1 MFPLR
6 RWRWPCGGQL
16 ARKRDGPRWPGAAG
30 AAGGSGQHSPPS
42 AAAPGRAKEP
52 ASQPPARGMKPALPK
67 CLSPD
72 EGRPPILAAAGARG
86 ADNTLTTPGEVRFG
100 AGRPTGPL
108 QLLAYTAPR
117 RSPVMASMSSRSMSA
132 CPPCQGG
139 FSALWISTDRR
150 DAAFPCQATQVSSVP
165 SSSAGRLAAACAGP
179 KNAGCAQSFRL
190 DRYPCQGYR
199 RAGRGAAA
207 RSSPMYDIGIADAT

>member
-1 MFPLR
+1 MRFSKLILSRFVPFAALAVALWGPIGAQTGWPPVAR
-6 RWRWPCGGQL
+6 GSRCRWRQRSTFPPKRRRPGQGKG
-16 ARKRDGPRWPGAAG
+16 ASEPAAG
-30 AAGGSGQHSPPS
+30 PGNEAC
-42 AAAPGRAKEP
+42 AP
-52 ASQPPARGMKPALPK
+52 PK

-132 CPPCQGG
+132 CPAMLGRFLSPG
-139 FSALWISTDRR
+139 SAQIAETQRFRARR
-150 DAAFPCQATQVSSVP
+150 RGS
-165 SSSAGRLAAACAGP
+165 
-179 KNAGCAQSFRL
+179 
-190 DRYPCQGYR
+190 R
-199 RAGRGAAA
+199 RC
-207 RSSPMYDIGIADAT
+207 

>member
-1 MFPLR
+1 LFLLR

-30 AAGGSGQHSPPS
+30 AAGGSGQHSPKRRR
-42 AAAPGRAKEP
+42 PGQGKGASEP
-52 ASQPPARGMKPALPK
+52 AAGPGNEACAPPK

-190 DRYPCQGYR
+190 DPVPMPGLSSRWS
-199 RAGRGAAA
+199 RG
-207 RSSPMYDIGIADAT
+207 SGSVEPDV